1 MRRTVITAFA
11 CLAACYSPDY
21 TQKPCQDDSGC
32 PVSYACSVEKR
43 CMPGVNSSVTDMG
56 TDPRPKR
63 VEVEVRPS
71 GSFYVGTA
79 LTDGINDTPSNLRSN
94 PAPFFLDERE
104 VTVADYRACVTA
116 QVCTAPK
123 TGPFGTQGWIC
134 SYGVAGKDQHPV
146 TCVTKTQSEDFCK
159 WMGRRLPTEVEWEYA
174 ALGLSGAAPTNQRLG
189 FPVALGGNAC
199 WDRLSTQKCQAFT
212 TCWAT
217 SGKRPP
223 ARSVPIPPR
232 LVRPTS
238 SRCAVPVVLT
248 TIRAFPKQRREL
260 ASLPKGITPTK
271 ASAAPATQSCS
282 VSCIP
287 TWAPRELCGFGN
299 GRDVTLTSRRGCGVR
314 RRWLWRA
321 WRLAPQA

>member
-32 PVSYACSVEKR
+32 PVDYACSTEKR

-71 GSFYVGTA
+71 GSFYLGTA

-174 ALGLSGAAPTNQRLG
+174 ALGLSGAAPTNQRLV

-199 WDRLSTQKCQAFT
+199 WNINA
-212 TCWAT
+212 TCPVASYVKTYLGQIVNADMPGFYDLLGNVWE
-217 SGKRPP
+217 K
-223 ARSVPIPPR
+223 
-232 LVRPTS
+232 TS
-238 SRCAVPVVLT
+238 SPFCTYPAEKLHHRQVL
-248 TIRAFPKQRREL
+248 AAQCQR
-260 ASLPKGITPTK
+260 
-271 ASAAPATQSCS
+271 
-282 VSCIP
+282 V
-287 TWAPRELCGFGN
+287 
-299 GRDVTLTSRRGCGVR
+299 
-314 RRWLWRA
+314 
-321 WRLAPQA
+321 

>member
-1 MRRTVITAFA
+1 MKRFLTLTLVVLGCFD
-11 CLAACYSPDY
+11 PDL

-32 PVSYACSVEKR
+32 SVGYACSAEKR

-174 ALGLSGAAPTNQRLG
+174 ALGLSGAAPTNQRLV

-199 WDRLSTQKCQAFT
+199 WNINA
-212 TCWAT
+212 TCPVAGYVKT
-217 SGKRPP
+217 YLGQIVNAENTVSLAGMAYGQTVL
-223 ARSVPIPPR
+223 ARAVHAAGLEWDQREAHSAVYDAERTAQLFCIIANAWPR
-232 LVRPTS
+232 
-238 SRCAVPVVLT
+238 
-248 TIRAFPKQRREL
+248 
-260 ASLPKGITPTK
+260 
-271 ASAAPATQSCS
+271 
-282 VSCIP
+282 
-287 TWAPRELCGFGN
+287 
-299 GRDVTLTSRRGCGVR
+299 
-314 RRWLWRA
+314 
-321 WRLAPQA
+321 

>member
-32 PVSYACSVEKR
+32 PVDYACSTEKR

-159 WMGRRLPTEVEWEYA
+159 WMNRRLPTEVEWEYA
-174 ALGLSGAAPTNQRLG
+174 ALGLSGAAPTNQRLV

-199 WDRLSTQKCQAFT
+199 WNINA
-212 TCWAT
+212 TCPVAGYVKTYLGQIVNAEMPGFYDLLGNVWE
-217 SGKRPP
+217 K
-223 ARSVPIPPR
+223 
-232 LVRPTS
+232 TS
-238 SRCAVPVVLT
+238 SPFCTYPAESCTTDKFSLRSASGFDNDVRFSKATARIGEFAEGYYPNQGFRCA
-248 TIRAFPKQRREL
+248 
-260 ASLPKGITPTK
+260 
-271 ASAAPATQSCS
+271 
-282 VSCIP
+282 
-287 TWAPRELCGFGN
+287 
-299 GRDVTLTSRRGCGVR
+299 RDSK
-314 RRWLWRA
+314 
-321 WRLAPQA
+321 P